1 MVLAVLGA
9 TAFGGGRDAVVAT
22 DSCEPGIVG
31 TWDWHGTVTNTS
43 DTKHRYVIRVRYTR
57 GDRQDGKTGTT
68 KRAIP
73 PGRTWNFALLGEPS
87 FEPGHGEPH
96 CRVTVTVLPH

>member
-1 MVLAVLGA
+1 MGDTDPRFRTTSRPRLVASLLMVFAVLGA

-31 TWDWHGTVTNTS
+31 T
-43 DTKHRYVIRVRYTR
+43 
-57 GDRQDGKTGTT
+57 
-68 KRAIP
+68 
-73 PGRTWNFALLGEPS
+73 